1 MSTEPR
7 LKSDLLARALVR
19 ESARDG
25 RSAMVLRK
33 GDSDAGGILVVL
45 LNRAGESM
53 VLSQTRTPDGDRA
66 WIRSSGPTPL
76 NAQDTQA
83 YIDRQVKYDP
93 DLWVLEMESDDF
105 SPPFQAMLL

>member
-1 MSTEPR
+1 MTAPPR
-7 LKSDLLARALVR
+7 LKTDILARALVR

-33 GDSDAGGILVVL
+33 GDADAGGILVVL
-45 LNRAGESM
+45 VNRAGDG
-53 VLSQTRTPDGDRA
+53 VILSQTRTPDGDPA
-66 WIRSSGPTPL
+66 WIRASGPTPL
-76 NAQDTQA
+76 NAQDVQA
-83 YIDRQVKYDP
+83 YTDRQLKYDP